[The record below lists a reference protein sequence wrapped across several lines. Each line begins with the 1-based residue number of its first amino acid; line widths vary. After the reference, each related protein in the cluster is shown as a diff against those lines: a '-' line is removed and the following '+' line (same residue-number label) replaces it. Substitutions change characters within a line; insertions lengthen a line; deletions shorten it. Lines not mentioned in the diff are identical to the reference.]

1 MLMGIERNKKNIKNK
16 NKMTKRL
23 LIAAAVAVS
32 MFQACSDGFKTSDQG
47 LQYQIHTDNEGERIK
62 EGDIVT
68 LQMVYR
74 TDSDSVLFDTYKL
87 GQPIKLMVSPATF
100 KGDLMDGLK
109 MLTEKDSATFLINAD
124 SLFEKTFNFPRPA
137 FIRAGSYLTFNVK
150 VDKVQSKAQIDE
162 EMKAETEKQSA
173 LESVNIEKYIADK
186 KLNLT
191 KTPSGLMYQITKQ
204 GGAEKAA
211 AGDTVVVHYTGT
223 LLNGNKFD
231 SSKDGGKPLEF
242 PVGQSAV
249 IKGWDEA
256 FMLLS
261 KGTSAKLIVPSAL
274 GYGPSAVGNGA
285 IPAFSTLVFDVE
297 LVNIKKAK

>member
-1 MLMGIERNKKNIKNK
+1 
-16 NKMTKRL
+16 MTKRL

-32 MFQACSDGFKTSDQG
+32 MFQACSDGFKTSDDG
-47 LQYQIHTDNEGERIK
+47 LQYQIHTSNEGEKIK

-74 TDSDSVLFDTYKL
+74 TDSDSVLFDTYKM
-87 GQPIKLMVSPATF
+87 GQPIKLMVSAPSF
-100 KGDLMDGLK
+100 KGDLMSGLK
-109 MLTEKDSATFLINAD
+109 LLTEKDSATFLINAD

-137 FIRAGSYLTFNVK
+137 FIRAGSYLNFAIK
-150 VDKVQSKAQIDE
+150 VDKVQSKEEIDQ
-162 EMKAETEKQSA
+162 EMKAETEKQAA
-173 LESVNIEKYIADK
+173 LESVNIEKYITDN
-186 KLNLT
+186 KLNTT
-191 KTPSGLMYQITKQ
+191 KTASGLQYVITKQ
-204 GGAEKAA
+204 GGSEKASV
-211 AGDTVVVHYTGT
+211 GDTVVVHYTGK

-231 SSKDGGKPLEF
+231 SSLDMGKPLEF
-242 PVGQSAV
+242 PVGQSVV

-256 FMLLS
+256 FLTLT
-261 KGTSAKLIVPSAL
+261 KGTKATVIVPSAL

>member
-1 MLMGIERNKKNIKNK
+1 
-16 NKMTKRL
+16 MTKRL

-32 MFQACSDGFKTSDQG
+32 MFQACSDGFKTNEDG
-47 LQYQIHTDNEGERIK
+47 LQYQIHTDNSGDRIK

-74 TDSDSVLFDTYKL
+74 TDSDSVLFDTYKS
-87 GQPIKLMVSPATF
+87 GQAIKLMVGPQSF
-100 KGDLMDGLK
+100 KGDLMSGLK

-137 FIRAGSYLTFNVK
+137 FIRAGSYLSFSVK
-150 VDKVQSKAQIDE
+150 VDKVQSKDQLEA

-173 LESVNIEKYIADK
+173 LESVNIEKYVTDK
-186 KLNLT
+186 KLNPT
-191 KTPSGLMYQITKQ
+191 KTASGLLYQVTKQ
-204 GGAEKAA
+204 GGSEKASV
-211 AGDTVVVHYTGT
+211 GDTVVVHYTGT
-223 LLNGNKFD
+223 FLDGNKFD
-231 SSKDGGKPLEF
+231 SSKDSGKPLEF
-242 PVGQSAV
+242 PVGKSVV

-256 FMLLS
+256 FLTIT
-261 KGTSAKLIVPSAL
+261 KGTKAIVICPSSL
-274 GYGPSAVGNGA
+274 GYGPSANGP

>member
-1 MLMGIERNKKNIKNK
+1 
-16 NKMTKRL
+16 MTKRL

-32 MFQACSDGFKTSDQG
+32 MFQACSDGFKTTDAG
-47 LQYQIHTDNEGERIK
+47 LQYQIHTDNEGDRIK

-74 TDSDSVLFDTYKL
+74 TDSDSVLFDTYKT
-87 GQPIKLMVSPATF
+87 GQAIKLMVGPESF
-100 KGDLMDGLK
+100 KGDLMNGLK
-109 MLTEKDSATFLINAD
+109 LLTEKDSATFLINAD

-150 VDKVQSKAQIDE
+150 VDKVQSKEQIDQ
-162 EMKAETEKQSA
+162 EMKAETEKQAA
-173 LESVNIEKYIADK
+173 LESVNIDKYVADK
-186 KLNLT
+186 KLTPT
-191 KTPSGLMYQITKQ
+191 KTASGLLYQITKQ
-204 GGAEKAA
+204 GGAEKAV

-231 SSKDGGKPLEF
+231 SSKDSGKPLEF
-242 PVGQSAV
+242 PVGQGVV

-256 FMLLS
+256 FMLLT
-261 KGTSAKLIVPSAL
+261 KGTSAKLIVPSSL
-274 GYGPSAVGNGA
+274 GYGPNAVGNGI
-285 IPAFSTLVFDVE
+285 IPAFSTLCFDVE